1 MLVLFKY
8 QTVENPKTGMS
19 IRPASISTE
28 PDQAK
33 KQSLFLTR
41 MSTPFS
47 KFEILIYQKHLR
59 IYFEFD
65 TLFYYKIKDNIQL
78 PTKNTNFY

>member
-28 PDQAK
+28 PDQANK
-33 KQSLFLTR
+33 TELVPDANVHPFLQIRNIDISETFAYLFWIWYV
-41 MSTPFS
+41 
-47 KFEILIYQKHLR
+47 ILLQ
-59 IYFEFD
+59 
-65 TLFYYKIKDNIQL
+65 N
-78 PTKNTNFY
+78 